1 MDCHGTCTTPPE
13 FEFKIIAR
21 YEDALR
27 RQLCEGLYIL
37 QAGTLNR
44 KVEFNNNV
52 ISRLEVPDLEIY
64 QEKWLKE
71 ELETRTAYKNKM
83 KNFINVMSNVLSD
96 WPSCTDKKMATNDT
110 YYCRSPKKLQSS
122 MEGKRKRPE
131 LESST
136 PSQERREVVLIPLE
150 ESPIEGANTREE
162 GDSKN
167 TSTGSDVI
175 NTEKK
180 RAGLSNEL
188 DTTGLTPVKELSSG
202 TIETNLFWGAENLS
216 RAGVGTVGEFENE
229 DLVTN
234 VTHPR
239 NWFATKTTTDKPTV
253 CQHDGVAHEEVYPM
267 EVVEPEKKPPLI
279 LGSGTSDLLLSERGC
294 LNGFGTKSPKTK
306 SPRTKSLRTK
316 SPLDKIP

>member
-1 MDCHGTCTTPPE
+1 
-13 FEFKIIAR
+13 
-21 YEDALR
+21 
-27 RQLCEGLYIL
+27 
-37 QAGTLNR
+37 
-44 KVEFNNNV
+44 
-52 ISRLEVPDLEIY
+52 
-64 QEKWLKE
+64 
-71 ELETRTAYKNKM
+71 
-83 KNFINVMSNVLSD
+83 
-96 WPSCTDKKMATNDT
+96 
-110 YYCRSPKKLQSS
+110 
-122 MEGKRKRPE
+122 ME
-131 LESST
+131 
-136 PSQERREVVLIPLE
+136 LIPLE

-162 GDSKN
+162 GDSNN

-216 RAGVGTVGEFENE
+216 RAGVGMVGEFDNE

-267 EVVEPEKKPPLI
+267 DVVEPEKKPPLI
-279 LGSGTSDLLLSERGC
+279 LGSGASDLLLSERGC
-294 LNGFGTKSPKTK
+294 LNTFSPKRLLPGLTNTPAK
-306 SPRTKSLRTK
+306 RSRANNLAHSSASPYLKKAQNYKDEEGVECSNKQKVERKKNFTAKPKKNFTAKPKRIAANFNKVGKGGTAGANQPMIDTVFKKVDDQAAGSGGG
-316 SPLDKIP
+316 DKA